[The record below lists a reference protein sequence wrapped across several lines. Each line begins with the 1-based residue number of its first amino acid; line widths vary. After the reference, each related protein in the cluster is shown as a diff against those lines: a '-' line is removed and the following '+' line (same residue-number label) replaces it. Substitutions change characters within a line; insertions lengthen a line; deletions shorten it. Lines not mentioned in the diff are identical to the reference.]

1 MSAPNPA
8 AASANKQFRWKSR
21 SQDIQLMKIVHDN
34 LPYMWPYGSKDQNWD
49 KVAKDMAKCEGLS
62 ANEVANIDSI
72 LF

>member
-1 MSAPNPA
+1 
-8 AASANKQFRWKSR
+8 
-21 SQDIQLMKIVHDN
+21 MKIVHDN